1 MTIEPDTLMAYADGE
16 LDPLM
21 AKRVERAIA
30 ADPALADEVAR
41 HRALRDRLSAGFA
54 PIAAA
59 PVPERLSALLQTTVT
74 PLPAPAPARPRP
86 RWQAAS
92 ALAACLL
99 VGVFVG
105 HQWQSAGP
113 VTAHEGRLYA
123 SGDLSH
129 ALDTQLASADGA
141 VRVPV
146 SFRDRSGAYCRVFT
160 SSAADGIACR
170 DGSGWALRETR
181 AGAAGE
187 ATEYRQAGSGD
198 AALMTAAQA
207 MMAGDPLDA
216 AAEARAK
223 AAGWR

>member
-1 MTIEPDTLMAYADGE
+1 
-16 LDPLM
+16 
-21 AKRVERAIA
+21 
-30 ADPALADEVAR
+30 
-41 HRALRDRLSAGFA
+41 
-54 PIAAA
+54 
-59 PVPERLSALLQTTVT
+59 
-74 PLPAPAPARPRP
+74 
-86 RWQAAS
+86 
-92 ALAACLL
+92 
-99 VGVFVG
+99 
-105 HQWQSAGP
+105 
-113 VTAHEGRLYA
+113 
-123 SGDLSH
+123 
-129 ALDTQLASADGA
+129 